1 MNLTE
6 IHILIS
12 PPARLPRTARLGLGR
27 VAMINTL
34 HAYSIAQIIIE
45 VTFIPVDQGYLQT
58 GSALKGDAA
67 QYCVLAYMLLTVSR
81 ERHGTGDSST
91 ESGSFSKC
99 LLEQ

>member
-27 VAMINTL
+27 VTMINTL

-45 VTFIPVDQGYLQT
+45 VTFIPVDRGYLQT
-58 GSALKGDAA
+58 DSALKGDAA
-67 QYCVLAYMLLTVSR
+67 QYCVLAYMLTFLPLNGCCTCQI
-81 ERHGTGDSST
+81 H
-91 ESGSFSKC
+91 
-99 LLEQ
+99 LLPQVQVEGLQA